1 LTDNM
6 PPRATPSTL
15 DTPTL
20 SESDGVRFLHFDSPW
35 IQGAMRIADPAELVL
50 EYTRQ
55 MMAWLLFMEPPKKD
69 GAIGLLGL
77 GAGSLARFCARHTR
91 SDIVAVEWNPRVTA
105 ICHAF
110 FRLPGSPRLE
120 VEEGDAGEWVADPRN
135 ADRCPI
141 LMVDLYDAQARGP
154 VRDSVDFYRHCRRVL
169 GDTGVLAVNLF
180 GEHASFP
187 RNIENLS
194 AAFDGRLAMLPE
206 IDAGNRIVL
215 AFSGPPIDI
224 PVQALL
230 DRAAIVEADYG
241 LPARRWAR
249 ALSGQARDGRLIY

>member
-1 LTDNM
+1 M
-6 PPRATPSTL
+6 PARATPSVQ
-15 DTPTL
+15 DMPTL
-20 SESDGVRFLHFDSPW
+20 SESDGVRYLHFDSPW
-35 IQGAMRIADPAELVL
+35 IQGAMRIGDPAELVL

-55 MMAWLLFMEPPKKD
+55 MMAWLLFMAPPRD

-77 GAGSLARFCARHTR
+77 GAGSLARFCVKHTC
-91 SDIVAVEWNPRVTA
+91 SNVVAVEWNPRVTA

-110 FRLPGSPRLE
+110 FRLPGPPRLV
-120 VEEGDAGEWVADPRN
+120 VEEGDAGVWVGEPANDG
-135 ADRCPI
+135 RCPI

-154 VRDSVDFYRHCRRVL
+154 VRDSVRFYRDCRKVL
-169 GDTGVLAVNLF
+169 GETGVLAVNLF

-187 RNIENLS
+187 RNIENLA
-194 AAFDGRLAMLPE
+194 AAFDGRLALLPE

-224 PVQALL
+224 PAQALL
-230 DRAAIVEADYG
+230 DRAAVVEAEYG

-249 ALSGQARDGRLIY
+249 SLMGQARDGRLVY

>member
-1 LTDNM
+1 M
-6 PPRATPSTL
+6 PPRATPSVQ
-15 DTPTL
+15 DIPTL
-20 SESDGVRFLHFDSPW
+20 SESDGVRYLHFDSPW

-50 EYTRQ
+50 EYTGQ
-55 MMAWLLFMEPPKKD
+55 MMAWLLFMEPPRE

-77 GAGSLARFCARHTR
+77 GAGSLARFCVKHTR
-91 SDIVAVEWNPRVTA
+91 SSVVAVEWNPRVTA

-110 FRLPGSPRLE
+110 FRLPGPSRLT
-120 VEEGDAGEWVADPRN
+120 VEEADAGAWVSDPAN
-135 ADRCPI
+135 AGRCPI

-154 VRDSVDFYRHCRRVL
+154 VRDSVRFYRDCRRVL

-187 RNIENLS
+187 RNIENL
-194 AAFDGRLAMLPE
+194 AEAFDGRLALLPE

-215 AFSGPPIDI
+215 AFSGPPMDV
-224 PVQALL
+224 PVEALL
-230 DRAAIVEADYG
+230 ERAAVVEATYR

-249 ALSGQARDGRLIY
+249 SLAGQARGGRLTY